1 MDQLTVRGFDEQLSA
16 SVRRLSKR
24 EGISLDQASLKLL
37 RKGAGLSDDRGG
49 ADTIGPALDHMIGA
63 PGLRR
68 SGRTGLRLAGVRDR
82 WRRAEMSPRGRGI
95 AT

>member
-24 EGISLDQASLKLL
+24 EGISLNQASLKLL

-49 ADTIGPALDHMIGA
+49 ADTIGPALDHLIGA

-68 SGRTGLRLAGVRDR
+68 KRMSWTPPCKSSRPL
-82 WRRAEMSPRGRGI
+82 RRAEMSPRGRGI